1 MLSQSRLCL
10 SVMLTTR
17 LATSMIINSP
27 KTLLP
32 YSPPPFAKPL
42 RNVPKYRLNLAN
54 LPTPL
59 QEIDLQ
65 ADAVNEPSVLQPL
78 RDLNIQF
85 LVKRDDMSAGVE
97 LGGNKIRKLEF
108 LLADA
113 LDGGYDSAV
122 TIGGEQSNHCRT
134 TAAACRMVGMEP
146 HLILRSRRANQ
157 VEKDRVENN
166 EDSFGYVGNIL
177 FDRMV
182 GAQIYTC
189 TPGEYGRIGSNALV
203 QSLCEDIAKQN
214 GKKVYPIPV
223 GGSNALGTW
232 GYIEAANE
240 IKSQLD
246 GEAVDHIVF
255 ACGSGGTATG
265 ITLGLALA
273 YKDEQDKLPN
283 IHAVGVC
290 DDPDYFYQEI
300 SDIAREMGLAVPSDT
315 SSSPK
320 SVEEFIKDHVIM
332 HQGKGLG
339 YASSTQQELEFISKF
354 ALETGIVLDPGELI
368 MNYDVFENCQQ
379 FPI

>member
-1 MLSQSRLCL
+1 M
-10 SVMLTTR
+10 TR
-17 LATSMIINSP
+17 LTSSMIIHSP

-32 YSPPPFAKPL
+32 YSPPQFAKPL
-42 RNVPKYRLNLAN
+42 RNAPKHRLNLAN

-59 QEIDLQ
+59 QQIDLQ
-65 ADAVNEPSVLQPL
+65 SEGVNERSVLQPL

-113 LDGGYDSAV
+113 LDGGYDSVV
-122 TIGGEQSNHCRT
+122 TIGGDQSNHCRA
-134 TAAACRMVGMEP
+134 TAAACRMVGLDP
-146 HLILRSRRANQ
+146 HLILRTRRANQ

-182 GAQIYTC
+182 GAHIYTC
-189 TPGEYGRIGSNALV
+189 TPGEYGRFGSNALV
-203 QSLCEDIAKQN
+203 QSLCEDLATQD
-214 GKKVYPIPV
+214 GRKVYSIPV

-232 GYIEAANE
+232 GYIEAVNE
-240 IKSQLD
+240 IKSQFN

-265 ITLGLALA
+265 ITVGLALV

-300 SDIAREMGLAVPSDT
+300 ADIARDMGLEVPSDT
-315 SSSPK
+315 PSSPK
-320 SVEEFIKDHVIM
+320 SIEEFVKDHVIL

-339 YASSTQQELEFISKF
+339 YASSTEEELEFISKF
-354 ALETGIVLDPGELI
+354 AVETGIVLDPGEF
-368 MNYDVFENCQQ
+368 VF
-379 FPI
+379 